1 MRRYETL
8 KRRADFH
15 RLRRSG
21 RRVETSAF
29 SLFSDRG
36 REGAAPVVGI
46 SVSGSVGGAVV
57 RNLVKRRLGAAIQAR
72 LAAPAQGRLL
82 LVAKPASAA
91 MSYADLERAVFE
103 ALR

>member
-36 REGAAPVVGI
+36 RDGAAPLVGI
-46 SVSGSVGGAVV
+46 SVSGSVGGAVI
-57 RNLVKRRLGAAIQAR
+57 RNLIKRRIGAAVQAR
-72 LAAPAQGRLL
+72 LAAPAPGRLL
-82 LVAKPASAA
+82 VVAKPASAT
-91 MSYADLERAVFE
+91 MSYAQLERALFE
-103 ALR
+103 AIV

>member
-36 REGAAPVVGI
+36 RDRAAPLVGI
-46 SVSGSVGGAVV
+46 SVSGSVGGAVI
-57 RNLVKRRLGAAIQAR
+57 RNLIKRRIGAAVQAR
-72 LAAPAQGRLL
+72 LAAPAPGRLL
-82 LVAKPASAA
+82 VVAKPASAT
-91 MSYADLERAVFE
+91 MSYAQLERALFE
-103 ALR
+103 AIV